1 MPQLLSLEGGNKEKS
16 IITNSNSFSMVT
28 ILYKADSDLDMVSM
42 LQSGQDPKFMVGG
55 TELDESQKRAFLVE
69 WFTERGYDVF
79 EGGPDGDFGR
89 RGIGVWD
96 DAWVARLPGHGEEYY
111 FYGGNIAQEGSGE
124 YAYLRLCFAALDNML
139 ENERQPPQEGEI
151 RSMQVG
157 FDYGKIMLNYAY
169 AEGGESD
176 RLAPFRNAVSVTMEN
191 GEAVQTEHAQA
202 ALMQYFSVNGY
213 EVVAGSALGEYGVGQ
228 EFWVARKEGETL
240 IFQGTKLLGEESEN
254 IRAWVGAALHRYD
267 YSIGH

>member
-1 MPQLLSLEGGNKEKS
+1 MPQLLSLEGNKEKS
-16 IITNSNSFSMVT
+16 FITNSNSFNMVT
-28 ILYKADSDLDMVSM
+28 ILYKADSNLDMVSI

-55 TELDESQKRAFLVE
+55 SELDEPQKRAFLVE
-69 WFTERGYDVF
+69 WFRERGYDVF

-89 RGIGVWD
+89 RGIGVWG
-96 DAWVARLPGHGEEYY
+96 DAWVARRPDHSEEYY
-111 FYGGNIAQEGSGE
+111 FSGGKMMEEGSGE
-124 YAYLRLCFAALDNML
+124 YAYLRLAFAALDNML

-157 FDYGKIMLNYAY
+157 FDYGKVMLNYVQGD
-169 AEGGESD
+169 EPD

-191 GEAVQTEHAQA
+191 GEAVQTEQAQA

-213 EVVAGSALGEYGVGQ
+213 DVVAESALGEYGVGQ

-240 IFQGTKLLGEESEN
+240 IFQGEKLLGGESEN
-254 IRAWVGAALHRYD
+254 IRAWVGAALHLYD
-267 YSIGH
+267 ARLEY